1 MYIYLLHVQY
11 IQYYGKVQY
20 NKLLQWSR
28 NRGGKGGPRPPKL
41 NKGGPAPPISIILSC
56 NECHI
61 TNYIIIMKQL
71 NAPH

>member
-1 MYIYLLHVQY
+1 MYSTYSTMVRYSTIN
-11 IQYYGKVQY
+11 YYSGVGTG
-20 NKLLQWSR
+20 
-28 NRGGKGGPRPPKL
+28 GGKGGPRPPKL